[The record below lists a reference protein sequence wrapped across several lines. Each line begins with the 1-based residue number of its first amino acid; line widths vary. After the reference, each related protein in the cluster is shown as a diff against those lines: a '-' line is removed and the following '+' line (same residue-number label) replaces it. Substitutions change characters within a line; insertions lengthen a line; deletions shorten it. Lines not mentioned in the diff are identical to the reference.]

1 MTAATMRKQ
10 IALYA
15 AQFPSP
21 GCCTA
26 EGILCAGG
34 DLLPARLL
42 AAYSRGIFP
51 WYGEDMPL
59 LWWCPDPRC
68 VLPPD
73 AFHLPRRSARALRN
87 HPFELRM
94 DTAFS
99 RVIRAC
105 AAPRRDSEGTWILPE
120 MIAAYERLHAL
131 GYAHSVEA
139 WRDGELLGGLYGV
152 ALGRAFFGESMFH
165 LCPEASRAALAGL
178 VAFLRE
184 RDFLLLDCQQAT
196 PHMLAMGAR
205 VLTQDQYAYLQKH
218 LFILSA
224 LYGALRPLDGVS
236 PYRLEMQA
244 KFCPQPGT
252 DLYAFWRPRLTTALL
267 AGAREAGDAC
277 DKPLLINLASAE
289 YAKAVDKTQFTWLD
303 VRFLERTKQGKW
315 AERAVTCK
323 KARGAMVSFL
333 AERQADNPQIL
344 QEFTAFNMVFDPA
357 ASTELCL
364 IFRQESD

>member
-1 MTAATMRKQ
+1 MTAAKMREQ

-15 AQFPSP
+15 AQFPTP

-68 VLPPD
+68 VLPLD
-73 AFHLPRRSARALRN
+73 AFQLPRRSARALRN

-105 AAPRRDSEGTWILPE
+105 AAPRRDGEGTWILPE
-120 MIAAYERLHAL
+120 MLAAYERLHAL

-152 ALGRAFFGESMFH
+152 ALGRAFSGNPCSTAAPRPRGRPLRAWWRSCAGGIFS
-165 LCPEASRAALAGL
+165 CWIASR
-178 VAFLRE
+178 
-184 RDFLLLDCQQAT
+184 
-196 PHMLAMGAR
+196 P
-205 VLTQDQYAYLQKH
+205 
-218 LFILSA
+218 
-224 LYGALRPLDGVS
+224 RPICW
-236 PYRLEMQA
+236 P
-244 KFCPQPGT
+244 
-252 DLYAFWRPRLTTALL
+252 W
-267 AGAREAGDAC
+267 
-277 DKPLLINLASAE
+277 
-289 YAKAVDKTQFTWLD
+289 
-303 VRFLERTKQGKW
+303 
-315 AERAVTCK
+315 
-323 KARGAMVSFL
+323 ARGTF
-333 AERQADNPQIL
+333 
-344 QEFTAFNMVFDPA
+344 PA
-357 ASTELCL
+357 RNS
-364 IFRQESD
+364 

>member
-205 VLTQDQYAYLQKH
+205 E
-218 LFILSA
+218 I
-224 LYGALRPLDGVS
+224 
-236 PYRLEMQA
+236 
-244 KFCPQPGT
+244 
-252 DLYAFWRPRLTTALL
+252 PRKEFLALL
-267 AGAREAGDAC
+267 
-277 DKPLLINLASAE
+277 
-289 YAKAVDKTQFTWLD
+289 
-303 VRFLERTKQGKW
+303 
-315 AERAVTCK
+315 
-323 KARGAMVSFL
+323 
-333 AERQADNPQIL
+333 RQAVP
-344 QEFTAFNMVFDPA
+344 VPDPEPVSQLSWQPWRMSFRHDA
-357 ASTELCL
+357 ALGWLPDE
-364 IFRQESD
+364 R

>member
-68 VLPPD
+68 VLPLD
-73 AFHLPRRSARALRN
+73 AFQLPRRSARALRN

-105 AAPRRDSEGTWILPE
+105 AAPRRDGEGTWILPE

-165 LCPEASRAALAGL
+165 RCPRGLAGGPCGPGGVPARAGFPFAGL
-178 VAFLRE
+178 PAGHAPYAGHGRAGHPP
-184 RDFLLLDCQQAT
+184 QGI
-196 PHMLAMGAR
+196 PGA
-205 VLTQDQYAYLQKH
+205 
-218 LFILSA
+218 
-224 LYGALRPLDGVS
+224 
-236 PYRLEMQA
+236 
-244 KFCPQPGT
+244 
-252 DLYAFWRPRLTTALL
+252 
-267 AGAREAGDAC
+267 
-277 DKPLLINLASAE
+277 
-289 YAKAVDKTQFTWLD
+289 
-303 VRFLERTKQGKW
+303 
-315 AERAVTCK
+315 
-323 KARGAMVSFL
+323 
-333 AERQADNPQIL
+333 
-344 QEFTAFNMVFDPA
+344 PA
-357 ASTELCL
+357 AGGACP
-364 IFRQESD
+364 

>member
-1 MTAATMRKQ
+1 MTAAKMREQ

-68 VLPPD
+68 VLPLED
-73 AFHLPRRSARALRN
+73 FHLPRRSARALRN

-94 DTAFS
+94 DTAFP

-105 AAPRRDSEGTWILPE
+105 AAPRRDGEGTWILPE

-139 WRDGELLGGLYGV
+139 WRDGELLGGL
-152 ALGRAFFGESMFH
+152 
-165 LCPEASRAALAGL
+165 
-178 VAFLRE
+178 
-184 RDFLLLDCQQAT
+184 
-196 PHMLAMGAR
+196 
-205 VLTQDQYAYLQKH
+205 
-218 LFILSA
+218 
-224 LYGALRPLDGVS
+224 
-236 PYRLEMQA
+236 
-244 KFCPQPGT
+244 
-252 DLYAFWRPRLTTALL
+252 
-267 AGAREAGDAC
+267 
-277 DKPLLINLASAE
+277 
-289 YAKAVDKTQFTWLD
+289 
-303 VRFLERTKQGKW
+303 
-315 AERAVTCK
+315 
-323 KARGAMVSFL
+323 
-333 AERQADNPQIL
+333 
-344 QEFTAFNMVFDPA
+344 
-357 ASTELCL
+357 
-364 IFRQESD
+364 

>member
-1 MTAATMRKQ
+1 MQIIISPAKQMTEADAGLAPEAWPQFQAEAELISAQLEKLSVTELQ
-10 IALYA
+10 TLYQCSESIAKVNF
-15 AQFPSP
+15 Q
-21 GCCTA
+21 
-26 EGILCAGG
+26 
-34 DLLPARLL
+34 RLQQRRALRQRGHERSL
-42 AAYSRGIFP
+42 AAYSPALLSYSGIQ
-51 WYGEDMPL
+51 Y
-59 LWWCPDPRC
+59 
-68 VLPPD
+68 
-73 AFHLPRRSARALRN
+73 
-87 HPFELRM
+87 
-94 DTAFS
+94 
-99 RVIRAC
+99 
-105 AAPRRDSEGTWILPE
+105 
-120 MIAAYERLHAL
+120 
-131 GYAHSVEA
+131 
-139 WRDGELLGGLYGV
+139 
-152 ALGRAFFGESMFH
+152 
-165 LCPEASRAALAGL
+165 
-178 VAFLRE
+178 
-184 RDFLLLDCQQAT
+184 Q
-196 PHMLAMGAR
+196 AMGAR

-289 YAKAVDKTQFTWLD
+289 YAKAVDKTLFTWLD

>member
-15 AQFPSP
+15 TQFPSP

-205 VLTQDQYAYLQKH
+205 EIPRKEFL
-218 LFILSA
+218 A
-224 LYGALRPLDGVS
+224 LLRQAVPAPDPEPVS
-236 PYRLEMQA
+236 QLP
-244 KFCPQPGT
+244 
-252 DLYAFWRPRLTTALL
+252 WRPWRMSFRHDAAL
-267 AGAREAGDAC
+267 G
-277 DKPLLINLASAE
+277 
-289 YAKAVDKTQFTWLD
+289 WLPD
-303 VRFLERTKQGKW
+303 ER
-315 AERAVTCK
+315 
-323 KARGAMVSFL
+323 
-333 AERQADNPQIL
+333 
-344 QEFTAFNMVFDPA
+344 
-357 ASTELCL
+357 
-364 IFRQESD
+364 

>member
-1 MTAATMRKQ
+1 MRKQ

-15 AQFPSP
+15 AQFPTP

-51 WYGEDMPL
+51 WYGEDTPL

-68 VLPPD
+68 VLPLED
-73 AFHLPRRSARALRN
+73 FHLPRRSARALRN
-87 HPFELRM
+87 RPFELRM

-152 ALGRAFFGESMFH
+152 ALGRALRAWWRSCAGGISS
-165 LCPEASRAALAGL
+165 CWTASRPRPTCWPWARGTSPAGNSWRSCGRRCLSLILNLSPSCRGCRGGCLSAMMLPLAGFPMNDDEP
-178 VAFLRE
+178 VPF
-184 RDFLLLDCQQAT
+184 QA
-196 PHMLAMGAR
+196 P
-205 VLTQDQYAYLQKH
+205 
-218 LFILSA
+218 
-224 LYGALRPLDGVS
+224 
-236 PYRLEMQA
+236 
-244 KFCPQPGT
+244 
-252 DLYAFWRPRLTTALL
+252 
-267 AGAREAGDAC
+267 
-277 DKPLLINLASAE
+277 
-289 YAKAVDKTQFTWLD
+289 
-303 VRFLERTKQGKW
+303 
-315 AERAVTCK
+315 
-323 KARGAMVSFL
+323 
-333 AERQADNPQIL
+333 
-344 QEFTAFNMVFDPA
+344 
-357 ASTELCL
+357 
-364 IFRQESD
+364 

>member
-51 WYGEDMPL
+51 WYGEDM
-59 LWWCPDPRC
+59 
-68 VLPPD
+68 
-73 AFHLPRRSARALRN
+73 LPRRSARALRN

-205 VLTQDQYAYLQKH
+205 E
-218 LFILSA
+218 I
-224 LYGALRPLDGVS
+224 
-236 PYRLEMQA
+236 
-244 KFCPQPGT
+244 
-252 DLYAFWRPRLTTALL
+252 PRKEFLALL
-267 AGAREAGDAC
+267 
-277 DKPLLINLASAE
+277 
-289 YAKAVDKTQFTWLD
+289 
-303 VRFLERTKQGKW
+303 
-315 AERAVTCK
+315 
-323 KARGAMVSFL
+323 
-333 AERQADNPQIL
+333 RQAVP
-344 QEFTAFNMVFDPA
+344 VPDPEPVSQLPWQPWRMSFRHDA
-357 ASTELCL
+357 ALGWLPDE
-364 IFRQESD
+364 R

>member
-152 ALGRAFFGESMFH
+152 ALGGPFSGNPCSTSVPKLRGRPLRAWWRSCANGISSCWIVSRPRPTCWPWARGRSPARNSWRACGR
-165 LCPEASRAALAGL
+165 LCPSLILNLSPSCRGGRGGCLFAMMLPWAG
-178 VAFLRE
+178 FPTSDDE
-184 RDFLLLDCQQAT
+184 
-196 PHMLAMGAR
+196 P
-205 VLTQDQYAYLQKH
+205 
-218 LFILSA
+218 
-224 LYGALRPLDGVS
+224 
-236 PYRLEMQA
+236 
-244 KFCPQPGT
+244 
-252 DLYAFWRPRLTTALL
+252 
-267 AGAREAGDAC
+267 
-277 DKPLLINLASAE
+277 
-289 YAKAVDKTQFTWLD
+289 
-303 VRFLERTKQGKW
+303 
-315 AERAVTCK
+315 
-323 KARGAMVSFL
+323 VSF
-333 AERQADNPQIL
+333 QAP
-344 QEFTAFNMVFDPA
+344 
-357 ASTELCL
+357 
-364 IFRQESD
+364 

>member
-73 AFHLPRRSARALRN
+73 VFHLPRRSARALRN

-165 LCPEASRAALAGL
+165 LQG
-178 VAFLRE
+178 
-184 RDFLLLDCQQAT
+184 
-196 PHMLAMGAR
+196 
-205 VLTQDQYAYLQKH
+205 
-218 LFILSA
+218 
-224 LYGALRPLDGVS
+224 
-236 PYRLEMQA
+236 
-244 KFCPQPGT
+244 
-252 DLYAFWRPRLTTALL
+252 
-267 AGAREAGDAC
+267 
-277 DKPLLINLASAE
+277 
-289 YAKAVDKTQFTWLD
+289 
-303 VRFLERTKQGKW
+303 RF
-315 AERAVTCK
+315 K
-323 KARGAMVSFL
+323 KRKS
-333 AERQADNPQIL
+333 
-344 QEFTAFNMVFDPA
+344 
-357 ASTELCL
+357 
-364 IFRQESD
+364 